1 MIHPDMI
8 HPDDGV
14 DAHPLFRAPTG
25 VPVLVLAISLTDS
38 KFLSYRVDGFRETV
52 SEQPNR
58 DPFASR
64 LTAHV

>member
-1 MIHPDMI
+1 MVHPDMV

-14 DAHPLFRAPTG
+14 YAHPLFRAPTG
-25 VPVLVLAISLTDS
+25 VPVLAISLTDS

-58 DPFASR
+58 DPLASR